1 MSEHTENVKIETSTP
16 QTAAPAAGA
25 APAKPKRPKPKSMI
39 MLGEQTAALFDNA
52 RLAKERGEK
61 VGWSASIFPQEIA
74 ETLGLNVLYPENHS
88 AGIAA
93 RHQADPFLQECE
105 GPLGYSNDLCAYAK
119 VNLAYASVLNGESD
133 VELPDGGKM
142 VKPDFLLLT
151 NNICNQLTK
160 WYENLARQMN
170 IPIFFIDTCYNPWD
184 YVTETRVRYVRA
196 QIDQLIKDLCEFT
209 GKTWDD
215 ERFKEVMKISQ
226 RNSYLWERANNLL
239 DRKPSPLSGFE
250 LFNYMSAMVC
260 NRGKTSSTAILAQL
274 NSEIENHIE
283 EGTSTFPAEE
293 QFRISWD
300 GIACWPYL
308 SHNLRTLKKY
318 GINMVASSYGKA
330 WAIEYEDLDGMAR
343 AYCFASTNGD
353 NASTMIDRRLEALK
367 RFGCE
372 GTIYHVNRSCK
383 VMDCQMMEVQRQ
395 LSKAAG
401 VPFTAFDGDQADYR
415 NYSEAQ
421 FETRIQGLVEV
432 MKQNKEDF

>member
-1 MSEHTENVKIETSTP
+1 MSENATLNENIAAADTA
-16 QTAAPAAGA
+16 AAPA
-25 APAKPKRPKPKSMI
+25 PKPKRPKPKSMI
-39 MLGEQTAALFDNA
+39 MLGEQTNALFENA
-52 RLAKERGEK
+52 RIAKENGEK

-74 ETLGLNVLYPENHS
+74 ETLGLNILYPENHA

-119 VNLAYASVLNGESD
+119 VNLAYASVLNGESS

-142 VKPDFLLLT
+142 IKPDFLLLT

-160 WYENLARQMN
+160 WYENLAKQMD
-170 IPIFFIDTCYNPWD
+170 IPIFFIDTCYNPYD

-196 QIDQLIKDLCEFT
+196 QIDKLIEDLCAFT
-209 GKTWDD
+209 GKTWDED
-215 ERFKEVMKISQ
+215 RFKAIMEISQ
-226 RNSYLWERANNLL
+226 RNSYLWERANNLM
-239 DRKPSPLSGFE
+239 DKKPSPLSGFE

-260 NRGKTSSTAILAQL
+260 NRGKESSTAILQQL
-274 NSEIENHIE
+274 NDEIEENIKN
-283 EGTSTFPAEE
+283 GTSTFPVEE
-293 QFRISWD
+293 QFRVSWD

-353 NASTMIDRRLEALK
+353 NATTMISRRIEALEK
-367 RFGCE
+367 FGCE

-395 LSKAAG
+395 ISARTG
-401 VPFTAFDGDQADYR
+401 IPFTSFDGDQADYR

-432 MKQNKEDF
+432 MKQNKEARANG

>member
-1 MSEHTENVKIETSTP
+1 MAEESVNEKAAG
-16 QTAAPAAGA
+16 QTAAP
-25 APAKPKRPKPKSMI
+25 KPKRPKAKSLIMI
-39 MLGEQTAALFDNA
+39 GEQTDALFAAA
-52 RLAKERGEK
+52 REAREKGEK

-74 ETLGLNVLYPENHS
+74 ETLGLAVLYPENHT

-119 VNLAYASVLNGESD
+119 LNLAYTAVLNGESEI
-133 VELPDGGKM
+133 ELPDGGKM
-142 VKPDFLLLT
+142 LKPDFLLLT

-160 WYENLARQMN
+160 WYENLARQLD
-170 IPIFFIDTCYNPWD
+170 IPVFFIDTCYNPYD
-184 YVTETRVRYVRA
+184 YVTESRVRYVRA
-196 QIDQLIKDLCEFT
+196 QIDQLILDLSEFT
-209 GKTWDD
+209 GKTWDED
-215 ERFKEVMKISQ
+215 RFREVMEISQ
-226 RNSYLWERANNLL
+226 RNSYLWERANNLMEH
-239 DRKPSPLSGFE
+239 KPAPIGGFE

-260 NRGKTSSTAILAQL
+260 NRGKRSTTAILEQL
-274 NSEIENHIE
+274 NAEMEANIAA
-283 EGTSTFPAEE
+283 GKSTFPVEE
-293 QFRISWD
+293 QYRVSWD

-308 SHNLRTLKKY
+308 SHNLRTLKQY

-330 WAIEYEDLDGMAR
+330 WAIEYSDLDGMAR

-353 NASTMIDRRLEALK
+353 NASTMLSRRYEALT
-367 RFGCE
+367 RMECE

-395 LSKAAG
+395 LSAMTG
-401 VPFTAFDGDQADYR
+401 VPFTSFDGDQADYR

-432 MKQNKEDF
+432 MQQNKEARENG

>member
-1 MSEHTENVKIETSTP
+1 MSEAVVNTGAE
-16 QTAAPAAGA
+16 QAAP
-25 APAKPKRPKPKSMI
+25 KPKRPKPKSMI
-39 MLGEQTAALFDNA
+39 MIGEQTAALFENS

-61 VGWSASIFPQEIA
+61 VGWSASIFPQEIP
-74 ETLGLNVLYPENHS
+74 ETLGLNILYPENHA

-93 RHQADPFLQECE
+93 RHQADSFLQECE

-119 VNLAYASVLNGESD
+119 VNLAYAAVLNGESEI
-133 VELPDGGKM
+133 ELPDGGKM

-184 YVTETRVRYVRA
+184 HVTESRVRYVRA
-196 QIDQLIKDLCEFT
+196 QIDKLIRDLCAFT
-209 GKTWDD
+209 GKTWSE
-215 ERFKEVMKISQ
+215 ERFREVMAISQ
-226 RNSYLWERANNLL
+226 RNSYLWERANDLMHH
-239 DRKPSPLSGFE
+239 KPAPIGGFE

-260 NRGKTSSTAILAQL
+260 NRGKPSTTAIMEQL
-274 NSEIENHIE
+274 IAEMEENIRL
-283 EGTSTFPAEE
+283 GRSTFPVEE
-293 QFRISWD
+293 DFRVSWD

-318 GINMVASSYGKA
+318 GVNMVASSYGKA
-330 WAIEYEDLDGMAR
+330 WAIEYDDLDGMAR

-353 NASTMIDRRLEALK
+353 NATTMISRRMEALQ

-395 LSKAAG
+395 LARQAG
-401 VPFTAFDGDQADYR
+401 VPFAAFDGDQADFR

-432 MKQNKEDF
+432 MKQNKEGKTNG

>member
-260 NRGKTSSTAILAQL
+260 NRGKTSSTAILEQL
-274 NSEIENHIE
+274 NSEIEKHIE
-283 EGTSTFPAEE
+283 EGTSTFPVEE

-330 WAIEYEDLDGMAR
+330 WAIEYEDLEEKPGMFTDIEKLTKKDMEEEFFYVGLRMTAGVSLSEFER
-343 AYCFASTNGD
+343 
-353 NASTMIDRRLEALK
+353 
-367 RFGCE
+367 RFGISAKE
-372 GTIYHVNRSCK
+372 VYPGL
-383 VMDCQMMEVQRQ
+383 METFVKE
-395 LSKAAG
+395 KAAR
-401 VPFTAFDGDQADYR
+401 FEGDRFVLTDYGLDVS
-415 NYSEAQ
+415 NYIMAQ
-421 FETRIQGLVEV
+421 FLQ
-432 MKQNKEDF
+432 D

>member
-1 MSEHTENVKIETSTP
+1 MSEPVTSSVTQAAADQTTAPTP
-16 QTAAPAAGA
+16 
-25 APAKPKRPKPKSMI
+25 KPKRPKPKSMI
-39 MLGEQTAALFDNA
+39 MLGEQTNALFENA
-52 RLAKERGEK
+52 RLAKEQGEK

-93 RHQADPFLQECE
+93 RHQSDPFLQECE

-119 VNLAYASVLNGESD
+119 VNLAYASVLNGESE

-170 IPIFFIDTCYNPWD
+170 IPIFFIDTCYNPFD
-184 YVTETRVRYVRA
+184 YVTETRVRYVRT
-196 QIDQLIKDLCEFT
+196 QIDQLIKDLCDFT
-209 GKTWDD
+209 GKTWDE
-215 ERFKEVMKISQ
+215 ERFKQVMKRSQ
-226 RNSYLWERANNLL
+226 RNSYLWERANNLM
-239 DRKPSPLSGFE
+239 DHKPAPIGGFE

-260 NRGKTSSTAILAQL
+260 NRGKESSTAVLEQL
-274 NSEIENHIE
+274 NAEIEENIKN
-283 EGTSTFPAEE
+283 GTSTFPVEE
-293 QFRISWD
+293 QFRVSWD

-318 GINMVASSYGKA
+318 GVNMVASSYGKA

-353 NASTMIDRRLEALK
+353 NATTMISRRMEALK
-367 RFGCE
+367 KFDCE

-395 LSKAAG
+395 LSQQAG
-401 VPFTAFDGDQADYR
+401 VPFASFDGDQADYR

-432 MKQNKEDF
+432 MKQNKEAKNNG

>member
-1 MSEHTENVKIETSTP
+1 MSEAVVNTGAE
-16 QTAAPAAGA
+16 QAAP
-25 APAKPKRPKPKSMI
+25 KPKRPKPKSMI
-39 MLGEQTAALFDNA
+39 MIGEQTAALFENS

-61 VGWSASIFPQEIA
+61 VGWSASIFPQEIP
-74 ETLGLNVLYPENHS
+74 ETLGLNILYPENHA

-93 RHQADPFLQECE
+93 RHQADSFLQECE

-119 VNLAYASVLNGESD
+119 VNLAYAAVLNGESEI
-133 VELPDGGKM
+133 ELPDGGKM

-184 YVTETRVRYVRA
+184 HVTESRVRYVRA
-196 QIDQLIKDLCEFT
+196 QIDQLIQDLCAFT
-209 GKTWDD
+209 GKTWSE
-215 ERFKEVMKISQ
+215 ERFREVMAISQ
-226 RNSYLWERANNLL
+226 RNSYLWERTNDLMHH
-239 DRKPSPLSGFE
+239 KPAPIGGFE

-260 NRGKTSSTAILAQL
+260 NRGKPSTTAIMEQL
-274 NSEIENHIE
+274 IAEMEENIRL
-283 EGTSTFPAEE
+283 GRSTFPVEE
-293 QFRISWD
+293 DFRVSWD

-318 GINMVASSYGKA
+318 GVNMVASSYGKA
-330 WAIEYEDLDGMAR
+330 WAIEYDDLDGMAR

-353 NASTMIDRRLEALK
+353 NATTMISRRMEALQ

-395 LSKAAG
+395 LARQAG
-401 VPFTAFDGDQADYR
+401 VPFAAFDGDQADFR

-432 MKQNKEDF
+432 MKQNKEGKTNG

>member
-1 MSEHTENVKIETSTP
+1 MNEATEALKATSSVS
-16 QTAAPAAGA
+16 QTAIL
-25 APAKPKRPKPKSMI
+25 AKHKHPKPKSML
-39 MLGEQTAALFDNA
+39 MLAEQTAALFDNA

-61 VGWSASIFPQEIA
+61 IGWSASIFPQEIA
-74 ETLGLNVLYPENHS
+74 ETLGLNVLYPENHA

-119 VNLAYASVLNGESD
+119 LNLAYASVLNNESAI
-133 VELPDGGKM
+133 ELPDGGKL

-184 YVTETRVRYVRA
+184 YVTESRVRYVRA
-196 QIDQLIKDLCEFT
+196 QIDELIKNLCEFT
-209 GKTWDD
+209 GKKWDD

-226 RNSYLWERANNLL
+226 RNSFLWERANNLL
-239 DRKPSPLSGFE
+239 DRKPAPLSGFE
-250 LFNYMSAMVC
+250 LFNYMSSMVC
-260 NRGKTSSTAILAQL
+260 NRGKTSSTAILEQL
-274 NSEIENHIE
+274 NSEIEQHITD
-283 EGTSTFPAEE
+283 GTSTFPVAE

-330 WAIEYEDLDGMAR
+330 WAIEYDDLDVWRVPIALLLQTVIMPAR
-343 AYCFASTNGD
+343 
-353 NASTMIDRRLEALK
+353 
-367 RFGCE
+367 
-372 GTIYHVNRSCK
+372 
-383 VMDCQMMEVQRQ
+383 
-395 LSKAAG
+395 
-401 VPFTAFDGDQADYR
+401 
-415 NYSEAQ
+415 
-421 FETRIQGLVEV
+421 
-432 MKQNKEDF
+432 

>member
-1 MSEHTENVKIETSTP
+1 MSQAVVNPGTEQAV
-16 QTAAPAAGA
+16 PA
-25 APAKPKRPKPKSMI
+25 AKPKRPKPKSLLMI
-39 MLGEQTAALFDNA
+39 GEQTNALFENA
-52 RLAKERGEK
+52 RLAKDRGEM
-61 VGWSASIFPQEIA
+61 VGWSASIFPQEIP
-74 ETLGLNVLYPENHS
+74 ETLGLNVLYPENHA

-119 VNLAYASVLNGESD
+119 LNLAYASVLNGESE

-160 WYENLARQMN
+160 WYENLARQMD
-170 IPIFFIDTCYNPWD
+170 IPVFFIDTCYNPFD
-184 YVTETRVRYVRA
+184 YVTESRVRYVRA
-196 QIDQLIKDLCEFT
+196 QIDQLIQDLCAFT
-209 GKTWDD
+209 GKTWDED
-215 ERFKEVMKISQ
+215 RFKEIMAISQ
-226 RNSYLWERANNLL
+226 RNSYLWERANGLM
-239 DRKPSPLSGFE
+239 DHKPAPIGGFE

-260 NRGKTSSTAILAQL
+260 NRGKTSTTAILEQL
-274 NSEIENHIE
+274 NAEMEENIKK
-283 EGTSTFPAEE
+283 GASTFPVEE
-293 QFRISWD
+293 QFRVSWD

-318 GINMVASSYGKA
+318 GVNMVASSYGKA

-353 NASTMIDRRLEALK
+353 NATTMLSRRLEALK
-367 RFGCE
+367 RFDCE

-383 VMDCQMMEVQRQ
+383 VMDCQMMEIQRQ
-395 LSKAAG
+395 LSDLAG
-401 VPFTAFDGDQADYR
+401 VPFASFDGDQADYR

-432 MKQNKEDF
+432 MKQNKEAKSNG

>member
-1 MSEHTENVKIETSTP
+1 MSENATLNENIAAADTA
-16 QTAAPAAGA
+16 AAPA
-25 APAKPKRPKPKSMI
+25 PKPKRPKPKSMI
-39 MLGEQTAALFDNA
+39 MLGEQTNALFENA
-52 RLAKERGEK
+52 RIAKENGEK

-74 ETLGLNVLYPENHS
+74 ETLGLNILYPENHA

-119 VNLAYASVLNGESD
+119 VNLAYASVLNGESS

-142 VKPDFLLLT
+142 IKPDFLLLT

-160 WYENLARQMN
+160 WYENLAKQMD
-170 IPIFFIDTCYNPWD
+170 IPIFFIDTCYNPYD

-196 QIDQLIKDLCEFT
+196 QIDKLIEDLCAFT
-209 GKTWDD
+209 GKTWDED
-215 ERFKEVMKISQ
+215 RFKAIMEISQ
-226 RNSYLWERANNLL
+226 RNSYLWERANNLM

-260 NRGKTSSTAILAQL
+260 NRGKESSTAILQQL
-274 NSEIENHIE
+274 NDEIEENIKN
-283 EGTSTFPAEE
+283 GTSTFPVEE
-293 QFRISWD
+293 QFRVSWD

-353 NASTMIDRRLEALK
+353 NATTMISRRIEALEK
-367 RFGCE
+367 FGCE

-395 LSKAAG
+395 ISARTG
-401 VPFTAFDGDQADYR
+401 IPFTSFDGDQADYR

-432 MKQNKEDF
+432 MKQNKEARANG